1 MKTNVFMDLESF
13 LYQGNAILS
22 WLGMEKGGIGTVF
35 CFYLLKMAVFTGL
48 FYLLYKLLLS
58 RESFSRFNR
67 GVLLCAFVLSFVLP
81 FWVFRHRMEVALP
94 VMPVLQAILPDPDA
108 VEPAVP
114 DASARAAVAL
124 WCVYGFGV
132 TGFLLR
138 RLTAIRQVRRILFR
152 SKKRN
157 LPGGVVLAIS
167 SEAGQAFSTGR
178 YVVLPEDLAR
188 SHAMPVVLR
197 HEIAHVLSGH
207 SWDLLLAD
215 MAGCLQWFN
224 PFYYLLRRELQ
235 AVHEF
240 EADRRVLEKGVDAA
254 WYSMLLVRLSSGK
267 KNLSGRVLEN
277 GVRIYVNS
285 LNYNQLKNRITMMT
299 KQKSKR
305 NAKAKVLC
313 FLPVVAAG
321 LLLFGQK
328 EYVYALDSPMLEGG
342 NARMENSASLH
353 EMMMP
358 ARTSASD
365 TALGQKT
372 DRFPS
377 ASLSEDLSKMALEVS
392 AEVEEG
398 VQEVLNAL
406 DQHMEFEV
414 DGKTIGLWELVEG
427 IQKGFYDADSLDV
440 VMTAFRIKDDEGAD
454 RFEVSFDGKVTI
466 MEENGGNVFTLTT
479 VGSSDSAS
487 PAFSSSTVSV
497 TRGEGEDEVHIY
509 VDGKEVS
516 KAEFEKLSPED
527 ISAITVDKGETKAL
541 FVTTVGKAGSASP
554 AFSSSTVSVTRGE
567 GEDEVH
573 IYVDGKEVSK
583 AEFEKLS
590 PEDISA
596 ITVDKGETK
605 ALFVTTVGK
614 AGGASGVNVTTI
626 HPDGSVSRNGK
637 EMTAIQYYIDGEK
650 VSEAEVQE
658 CLKPEYIKDIRVE
671 KEDDG
676 GEMSIY
682 ITLKPSGRKAMK
694 AGKGR

>member
-1 MKTNVFMDLESF
+1 MDLESF

-22 WLGMEKGGIGTVF
+22 CLGAEKVGLGSMF

-81 FWVFRHRMEVALP
+81 FWVFRQRMEVALP
-94 VMPVLQAILPDPDA
+94 VMPALQAIFPDPDA
-108 VEPAVP
+108 VAPAVP
-114 DASARAAVAL
+114 DASARGAVAL
-124 WCVYGFGV
+124 WGVYGLGL
-132 TGFLLR
+132 GAFLLR
-138 RLTAIRQVRRILFR
+138 RLAAIVQVRRMLLR
-152 SKKRN
+152 SKRRK

-188 SHAMPVVLR
+188 SKAMPVVLR
-197 HEIAHVLSGH
+197 HEVAHVRSGH

-240 EADRRVLEKGVDAA
+240 EADHRVLGRGVDAA
-254 WYSMLLVRLSSGK
+254 WYSMLLVRLSSGRK
-267 KNLSGRVLEN
+267 DLPGRWLEN

-305 NAKAKVLC
+305 NAKAKVLF
-313 FLPVVAAG
+313 FLPVIAAG

-328 EYVYALDSPMLEGG
+328 EYVYALDPSMLERGS
-342 NARMENSASLH
+342 ARMENAASLH
-353 EMMMP
+353 ETLMP
-358 ARTSASD
+358 ARTSAPD
-365 TALGQKT
+365 TALGRKT

-398 VQEVLNAL
+398 VQEILNAL
-406 DQHMEFEV
+406 DQRMEFEV
-414 DGKTIGLWELVEG
+414 DGKTMGLWELVEG
-427 IQKGFYDADSLDV
+427 IQEGFYDADSLDV
-440 VMTAFRIKDDEGAD
+440 VMTAFRIKDDEGTD
-454 RFEVSFDGKVTI
+454 RFEVSFDGKVTV

-479 VGSSDSAS
+479 VGSSDPAS
-487 PAFSSSTVSV
+487 PAVSSSTVSV

-554 AFSSSTVSVTRGE
+554 AFSSSTISVIRGE

-583 AEFEKLS
+583 TEFDKLS
-590 PEDISA
+590 PEDISS
-596 ITVDKGETK
+596 IRVDKGETK

-614 AGGASGVNVTTI
+614 AGGTSGVNVTTI
-626 HPDGSVSRNGK
+626 RPDGSVSRNGE
-637 EMTAIQYYIDGEK
+637 EMTAIQYYIDGEM

-676 GEMSIY
+676 GKMSIY

>member
-22 WLGMEKGGIGTVF
+22 CLGAEKVGLGSMF

-81 FWVFRHRMEVALP
+81 FWVFRQRMEVALP
-94 VMPVLQAILPDPDA
+94 VMPVLQTLMPDTDA
-108 VEPAVP
+108 VPPA
-114 DASARAAVAL
+114 ASAASNGAAVAL

-157 LPGGVVLAIS
+157 LSDGVVLAIS

-188 SHAMPVVLR
+188 SKAMPVVLR
-197 HEIAHVLSGH
+197 HEVAHVRSGH

-254 WYSMLLVRLSSGK
+254 WYSMLLVRLSSGRK
-267 KNLSGRVLEN
+267 DLPGRWLEN

-305 NAKAKVLC
+305 NAKAKVLF
-313 FLPVVAAG
+313 FLPVIAAG

-328 EYVYALDSPMLEGG
+328 EYVYALDSSMLERGS
-342 NARMENSASLH
+342 ARMENAASLH
-353 EMMMP
+353 ETLMP
-358 ARTSASD
+358 ARTSAPD
-365 TALGQKT
+365 TALGRKT

-398 VQEVLNAL
+398 VQEILNAL
-406 DQHMEFEV
+406 DQRMEFEV
-414 DGKTIGLWELVEG
+414 DGDHIQAVQMLPGYTHNIINLSDTENLVT
-427 IQKGFYDADSLDV
+427 
-440 VMTAFRIKDDEGAD
+440 VMWANEQ
-454 RFEVSFDGKVTI
+454 FDPG
-466 MEENGGNVFTLTT
+466 
-479 VGSSDSAS
+479 
-487 PAFSSSTVSV
+487 
-497 TRGEGEDEVHIY
+497 
-509 VDGKEVS
+509 
-516 KAEFEKLSPED
+516 
-527 ISAITVDKGETKAL
+527 
-541 FVTTVGKAGSASP
+541 
-554 AFSSSTVSVTRGE
+554 
-567 GEDEVH
+567 
-573 IYVDGKEVSK
+573 
-583 AEFEKLS
+583 
-590 PEDISA
+590 
-596 ITVDKGETK
+596 
-605 ALFVTTVGK
+605 
-614 AGGASGVNVTTI
+614 
-626 HPDGSVSRNGK
+626 HPD
-637 EMTAIQYYIDGEK
+637 TFGEN
-650 VSEAEVQE
+650 V
-658 CLKPEYIKDIRVE
+658 
-671 KEDDG
+671 
-676 GEMSIY
+676 
-682 ITLKPSGRKAMK
+682 
-694 AGKGR
+694 